1 MRKVTLSMKAQEK
14 YNTIKRLA
22 EGHIS
27 KSYAA
32 VKIGCTKR
40 HINRLLNRYRSEGKQ
55 AFLHGNTGRKPAHA
69 LSDHQKQEII
79 TLYCN
84 KYWDAN
90 FTHACELLRK
100 TMISPSP
107 LPASVLS
114 SLRKPS
120 SLQELPDVPGSS
132 YSRNLKIDWITLLP
146 KKKNAASRNRSSSS
160 PMLIPAG
167 PAVPILGR

>member
-55 AFLHGNTGRKPAHA
+55 AFLHGGRPAC
-69 LSDHQKQEII
+69 LQSDS
-79 TLYCN
+79 
-84 KYWDAN
+84 D
-90 FTHACELLRK
+90 
-100 TMISPSP
+100 SG
-107 LPASVLS
+107 
-114 SLRKPS
+114 
-120 SLQELPDVPGSS
+120 D
-132 YSRNLKIDWITLLP
+132 D
-146 KKKNAASRNRSSSS
+146 
-160 PMLIPAG
+160 
-167 PAVPILGR
+167 